1 MKEAIVLRDAEDER
15 DILQNGEDLF
25 LRLYALRKILNKK
38 DGEELKQKVRKLM
51 KNTKLDVYGLNILP
65 KEWEIYY
72 DRIKDLQSEYNKNKF
87 VVALNNY
94 LCSDDKHKYLTQ
106 KKTID
111 GKTKIVEYCTTIC
124 SFDIEVS

>member
-72 DRIKDLQSEYNKNKF
+72 DRIKDL
-87 VVALNNY
+87 
-94 LCSDDKHKYLTQ
+94 
-106 KKTID
+106 
-111 GKTKIVEYCTTIC
+111 
-124 SFDIEVS
+124 

>member
-25 LRLYALRKILNKK
+25 SRLYSLRKILNKK

-72 DRIKDLQSEYNKNKF
+72 DRIKDL
-87 VVALNNY
+87 
-94 LCSDDKHKYLTQ
+94 
-106 KKTID
+106 
-111 GKTKIVEYCTTIC
+111 
-124 SFDIEVS
+124 